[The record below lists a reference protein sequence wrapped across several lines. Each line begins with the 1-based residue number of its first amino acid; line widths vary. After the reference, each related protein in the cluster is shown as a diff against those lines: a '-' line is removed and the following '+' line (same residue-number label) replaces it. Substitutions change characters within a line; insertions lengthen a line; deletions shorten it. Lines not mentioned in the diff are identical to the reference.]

1 MKNLLSFNEYINESE
16 FISESE
22 VDPRV
27 KREAI
32 SRLSQFFRVNASSL
46 NKFRFD
52 GTDDV
57 RELTK
62 VLNSASYEG
71 TDAYYKVAIQLAKDE
86 FGIHESE
93 VNEAKD
99 AFVNATIIQND
110 GDLKKGDMVKVN
122 ALQYTQ
128 GGDNDKISI
137 IRGDGKKADI
147 LKKNLSVKI

>member
-1 MKNLLSFNEYINESE
+1 MKNLLTFNEYINESE

-27 KREAI
+27 KKEAI
-32 SRLSQFFRVNASSL
+32 SRLSQFFGVPSSKL
-46 NKFRFD
+46 MKFKFD

-57 RELTK
+57 RQYTDA
-62 VLNSASYEG
+62 LNATSYEG
-71 TDAYYKVAIQLAKDE
+71 AEAYYKVAIQLAKDE

-110 GDLKKGDMVKVN
+110 GDLKKGDIVKVN